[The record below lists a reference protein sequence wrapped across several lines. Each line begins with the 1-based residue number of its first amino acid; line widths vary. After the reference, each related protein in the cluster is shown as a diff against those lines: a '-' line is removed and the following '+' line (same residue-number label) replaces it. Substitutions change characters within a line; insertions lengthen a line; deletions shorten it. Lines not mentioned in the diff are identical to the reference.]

1 MFEDARE
8 ARALLNHMVSCEA
21 SFSIQL
27 FYYKACFPVNRVAKA
42 ASSSRIEA
50 CNLMKRV
57 SFSLWHF
64 VATWQTFGP
73 F

>member
-21 SFSIQL
+21 SFSVQL
-27 FYYKACFPVNRVAKA
+27 FYYKAYFPVNRVAKA
-42 ASSSRIEA
+42 ASSSRIEG
-50 CNLMKRV
+50 CNLMKYV